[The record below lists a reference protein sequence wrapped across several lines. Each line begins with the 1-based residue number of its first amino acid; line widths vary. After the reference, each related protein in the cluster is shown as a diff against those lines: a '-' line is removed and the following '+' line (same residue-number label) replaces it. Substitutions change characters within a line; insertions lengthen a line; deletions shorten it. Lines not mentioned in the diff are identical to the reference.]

1 MARRQQQ
8 LVRMDEE
15 NFELSDDDLEMVV
28 GGLSPEASLA
38 QARYLRDAGG
48 DSGGSKPN
56 WLTPTPGLG
65 SS

>member
-1 MARRQQQ
+1 MARKNQQ

-38 QARYLRDAGG
+38 H
-48 DSGGSKPN
+48 
-56 WLTPTPGLG
+56 
-65 SS
+65 